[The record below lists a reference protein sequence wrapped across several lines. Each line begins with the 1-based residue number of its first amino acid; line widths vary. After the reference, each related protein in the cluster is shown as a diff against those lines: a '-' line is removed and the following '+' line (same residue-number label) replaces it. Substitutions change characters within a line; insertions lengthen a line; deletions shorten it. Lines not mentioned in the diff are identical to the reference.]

1 MWSDVPTAI
10 LMPACVIHQPFP
22 DCRYRSALCA
32 SCVWAPSTFSA
43 PPCSSRGPTWWPS
56 GWAEPWR
63 ASSSNTSCLI
73 SVSPWWRLTCRLRW
87 PNNFNCVPSS
97 VALSTHVSSAQK
109 RLERKVRK
117 KISHQC
123 FLVFFCRKICLKC
136 QRIWKYVPPEHPKWL
151 KRGFMTTTMS
161 LHVQNFWHHQQVSG
175 GFFPL
180 FLNRTWQ

>member
-1 MWSDVPTAI
+1 MWSDVPTSR

-22 DCRYRSALCA
+22 VCGYRSAFRA

-43 PPCSSRGPTWWPS
+43 PPCSSRDPTWWPS

-97 VALSTHVSSAQK
+97 VALSTQVSSAQK

-117 KISHQC
+117 NFNHQC
-123 FLVFFCRKICLKC
+123 FVVFFCRKICLKC
-136 QRIWKYVPPEHPKWL
+136 QRIWKYVPPSRIQNDL
-151 KRGFMTTTMS
+151 KEVS
-161 LHVQNFWHHQQVSG
+161 WQQQSPFTFKDFCTISQFQVD
-175 GFFPL
+175 FFPL
-180 FLNRTWQ
+180 FLTWQ